1 MRRKQRRSL
10 IVGIFVTLGL
20 TIFILAIYLVG
31 KKENLFGSP
40 VTIAAIFED
49 VQGLREGDNVRMS
62 GIDIGTVRSLS
73 FMEDNRVYTEM
84 NLKADQVMFV
94 KKDSRV
100 TIGTE
105 GLMGSKVVMV
115 IPGTATASPVSEYD
129 TLTAVEQVNIDDIL
143 FEVNKSSENIAIVSK
158 ELITITQKINRG
170 DGIFGKIFT
179 DTTLTQNLDDAT
191 RNISYIT
198 ENLYSLSEQVSSGK
212 GIVGKLF
219 ADTTLTNEIGAA
231 GQNIDEITNN
241 LREITEKINKGEGIF
256 GRMFTDTSL
265 TKNLYQSSTN
275 LQETSRSLML
285 LAERMNNDS
294 SALNLFIDDPV
305 FADSLKIL
313 LDRLNKGVV
322 EATDAADAVQRSGLI
337 RLFSKKKEK
346 EPQQNQPAPD
356 DNHAEEGD
364 HP

>member
-1 MRRKQRRSL
+1 MKSKQRKSL

-20 TIFILAIYLVG
+20 TIFIVAIYLVG

-105 GLMGSKVVMV
+105 GLMGSKVVMI
-115 IPGTATASPVSEYD
+115 IPGTATSSPVSEYD
-129 TLTAVEQVNIDDIL
+129 TLTTVEQVNIDDIL
-143 FEVNKSSENIAIVSK
+143 FEVNKSSENIAIVSN
-158 ELITITQKINRG
+158 ELISITRKINRG

-198 ENLYSLSEQVSSGK
+198 ENLYGLSEQVSSGQ

-219 ADTTLTNEIGAA
+219 ADTTLTNEIGVA

-256 GRMFTDTSL
+256 GRMFTDTAL
-265 TKNLYQSSTN
+265 TKNLYLSSRN
-275 LQETSRSLML
+275 LQETSRSMML

-294 SALNLFIDDPV
+294 SALNLLIDDPV

-313 LDRLNKGVV
+313 LDRLNTGVV
-322 EATDAADAVQRSGLI
+322 EATEAADAVQRSGLI

>member
-1 MRRKQRRSL
+1 MKKKQRKSL
-10 IVGIFVTLGL
+10 IVGIFVTLGVS
-20 TIFILAIYLVG
+20 IFILAIYLVG
-31 KKENLFGSP
+31 TKENLFGSP
-40 VTIAAIFED
+40 VTVAAIFED
-49 VQGLREGDNVRMS
+49 VQGLREGDNVRLS
-62 GIDIGTVRSLS
+62 GIDIGTVNSLS
-73 FMEDNRVYTEM
+73 IMNDNRVFILM
-84 NLKADQVMFV
+84 NLESEQVKFV

-100 TIGTE
+100 TIGSE
-105 GLMGSKVVMV
+105 GLMGSKVVM
-115 IPGTATASPVSEYD
+115 ILPGSIEATPIAEYD
-129 TLTAVEQVNIDDIL
+129 TLVSVEQVDIDDIL
-143 FEVNKSSENIAIVSK
+143 IEVNKSSENIAIVSS
-158 ELITITQKINRG
+158 ELISITQKINRG

-198 ENLYSLSEQVSSGK
+198 ENLYSLSEKVSSGQ

-219 ADTTLTNEIGAA
+219 ADTSLTQEIGAA

-241 LREITEKINKGEGIF
+241 LREITEKINKGEGVF

-265 TKNLYQSSTN
+265 TNNLYQSSTN

-285 LAERMNNDS
+285 LADRLNSDS
-294 SALNLFIDDPV
+294 SALNLLIDDPV

-313 LDRLNKGVV
+313 LDRLNTGVV

-346 EPQQNQPAPD
+346 EKQEQPQEQ
-356 DNHAEEGD
+356 EEVQEQD
-364 HP
+364 EQE

>member
-1 MRRKQRRSL
+1 M
-10 IVGIFVTLGL
+10 GIFVTLGL
-20 TIFILAIYLVG
+20 SIFILAIYLVG
-31 KKENLFGSP
+31 TKENLFGSP

-49 VQGLREGDNVRMS
+49 VQGLREGDNVRLS
-62 GIDIGTVRSLS
+62 GIDIGTVNSLS
-73 FMEDNRVYTEM
+73 FMKDNRVFIQM
-84 NLKADQVMFV
+84 NLEADQVMYV

-100 TIGTE
+100 TIGSE
-105 GLMGSKVVMV
+105 GLMGSKVVM
-115 IPGTATASPVSEYD
+115 ILPGSIDAGPIAEND
-129 TLTAVEQVNIDDIL
+129 TLASVEQVDIDDIL
-143 FEVNKSSENIAIVSK
+143 IEVNKSSENIAIVSN
-158 ELITITQKINRG
+158 ELISITQKINRG

-198 ENLYSLSEQVSSGK
+198 ENLYSLSQKVSSGQ

-219 ADTTLTNEIGAA
+219 ADTSLTQEIGSA

-241 LREITEKINKGEGIF
+241 LREITEKINKGEGVF

-265 TKNLYQSSTN
+265 TRNLYQSSTN
-275 LQETSRSLML
+275 LQETTKSLML
-285 LAERMNNDS
+285 LTEKLNNDS
-294 SALNLFIDDPV
+294 SALSLLIDDPV
-305 FADSLKIL
+305 FADSLQIL

-346 EPQQNQPAPD
+346 EKEQQKKDPTPVENPETEQLETPE
-356 DNHAEEGD
+356 N
-364 HP
+364 